1 MRGELMVTA
10 QEPTSE
16 AQPQEA
22 VQPPAEEPT
31 GKPEGVTAE
40 GAEAPAAEVQ
50 EKDALADVGDDQL
63 LEHPRLKTLLEK
75 RDKEATTAAQDKLD
89 KAIGKEKRRIAR
101 EERDHAQAAYG
112 QRKAQMR
119 EQIMTEMAT
128 EDDPDKRREL
138 HGRLGMQDAI
148 DNARGEGL
156 QGALDQWHAEGRLFL
171 EEAELLPAD
180 PREKAELQIRVQEKH
195 GQDATFFQQVNELI
209 AYKLENYVPKA
220 DVEKLAQEKAKAITE
235 SAAGEE
241 ARNTE
246 TPVEL
251 PPTGGTV
258 ADYTTACRLFNAGE
272 LSLERFKEFRRQFG
286 VS

>member
-1 MRGELMVTA
+1 MVT
-10 QEPTSE
+10 EPTPE
-16 AQPQEA
+16 AQPQEVA
-22 VQPPAEEPT
+22 QPPAEDTTAQAE
-31 GKPEGVTAE
+31 VTAE
-40 GAEAPAAEVQ
+40 GAEAPAAAEQ

-75 RDKEATTAAQDKLD
+75 RDKENAKVAKDKLD
-89 KAIGKEKRRIAR
+89 KAIGKEKREIAR
-101 EERDHAQAAYG
+101 QERDKARNAFET
-112 QRKAQMR
+112 RKGQMR
-119 EQIMTEMAT
+119 DQVMAELAA

-156 QGALDQWHAEGRLFL
+156 HGALDQWNAEGMLFL
-171 EEAELLPAD
+171 EEAELRPAD
-180 PREKAELQIRVQEKH
+180 PRERAELQIRVEEKH
-195 GQDATFFQQVNELI
+195 GKEATFFQQVNELI

-220 DVEKLAQEKAKAITE
+220 DVEKLAQEKAKAIAE

-241 ARNTE
+241 ATKTD
-246 TPVEL
+246 TPVEF

-258 ADYTTACRLFNAGE
+258 ADYATACREYTAGNITA
-272 LSLERFKEFRRQFG
+272 ERFKELRRQFG

>member
-1 MRGELMVTA
+1 MVT
-10 QEPTSE
+10 EPTSE
-16 AQPQEA
+16 AQPQEVA
-22 VQPPAEEPT
+22 QPPAEDTTAKAE
-31 GKPEGVTAE
+31 VTAE

-75 RDKEATTAAQDKLD
+75 RDKESAKVAKDTLD

-101 EERDHAQAAYG
+101 EERETARNAYE
-112 QRKAQMR
+112 QRKDQMR
-119 EQIMTEMAT
+119 NQVMAELAA

-138 HGRLGMQDAI
+138 HSRLGLQDAI

-156 QGALDQWHAEGRLFL
+156 QGALQQWHAEGRLFL
-171 EEAELLPAD
+171 EEAELLPKDA
-180 PREKAELQIRVQEKH
+180 RERAELQIRVQEKH
-195 GQDATFFQQVNELI
+195 GQDATFFQQANELI
-209 AYKLENYVPKA
+209 AYKLENYVPKSEV
-220 DVEKLAQEKAKAITE
+220 DTLAQEKAKAIAE

-241 ARNTE
+241 ARQTE

-251 PPTGGTV
+251 PPRGGTV
-258 ADYTTACRLFNAGE
+258 ADYTDACRLFNAGE
-272 LSLERFKEFRRQFG
+272 ISAERFKELRRQFG

>member
-1 MRGELMVTA
+1 MVTA
-10 QEPTSE
+10 QEPASE
-16 AQPQEA
+16 AQPQEVA
-22 VQPPAEEPT
+22 QPPAEDTTAKAE
-31 GKPEGVTAE
+31 VTAE

-75 RDKEATTAAQDKLD
+75 RDKDGAKAAQDKLE
-89 KAIGKEKRRIAR
+89 KAIGKEKRRIAG
-101 EERDHAQAAYG
+101 EERDKA
-112 QRKAQMR
+112 RKSFETRKGQMR
-119 EQIMTEMAT
+119 DQVMAELAA

-156 QGALDQWHAEGRLFL
+156 QGALDQWNAEGMLFL
-171 EEAELLPAD
+171 EEAELRPAD
-180 PREKAELQIRVQEKH
+180 PRERAELQIRLEEKH
-195 GQDATFFQQVNELI
+195 GKDATFFQQVNELV

-220 DVEKLAQEKAKAITE
+220 EVEKLAQEKAKAIAE

-241 ARNTE
+241 ATKTE
-246 TPVEL
+246 TPVEF
-251 PPTGGTV
+251 PSGGGTV
-258 ADYTTACRLFNAGE
+258 ADYTTACRMFNAGE
-272 LSLERFKEFRRQFG
+272 LSTERFKELRRQFG